1 MSTSHHRF
9 ACLAAAGGWRTVFAL
24 GFLFATLSIGHAQS
38 SGETNATTPPSDLKL
53 TGGGPVAA
61 RALANQANNP
71 TAPLTLVQ
79 FRDVYVPKVPGY
91 DSGANVL
98 QIDPVFPIFASRLIP
113 FEQLMKLTLQVPT
126 TPRPGSETGF
136 GDTAVFDLVSIKQS
150 WGRWG
155 FGPAMVFPSASS
167 TQLGQ
172 GKWQVGP
179 AVALIY
185 TGIENLTAG
194 AVVQNPISF
203 AGDSSRPPVNALSLT
218 PTLTYNLPQ
227 GWFAGYSD
235 FEWTFDWKN
244 GGSGTIPLGL
254 QAGRVFKFG
263 KVPVSLSLEG
273 AWMAVRPDNAPE
285 WLVALE
291 FSVIFPTA
299 RKAHR

>member
-1 MSTSHHRF
+1 MIISHHQF
-9 ACLAAAGGWRTVFAL
+9 ARHTTVGGWRIVFAL
-24 GFLFATLSIGHAQS
+24 GCLLATLAIGRAQS
-38 SGETNATTPPSDLKL
+38 HGETNAASPTSELKL
-53 TGGGPVAA
+53 TGGGAVAA

-71 TAPLTLVQ
+71 AAPLTLIQ
-79 FRDVYVPKVPGY
+79 FRDVYVPSVPGY
-91 DSGANVL
+91 DSAANVM
-98 QIDPVFPIFASRLIP
+98 QIDPVFPIFASRLVP
-113 FEQLMKLTLQVPT
+113 FDQLMKLTLQVPT

-136 GDTAVFDLVSIKQS
+136 GDTSLFDLVSIKQS

-155 FGPAMVFPSASS
+155 FGPALVFPTASS

-172 GKWQVGP
+172 GKWQAGP

-194 AVVQNPISF
+194 AVVQNPISY

-235 FEWTFDWKN
+235 FEWTFDWKSS
-244 GGSGTIPLGL
+244 GSATIPLGL
-254 QAGRVFKFG
+254 QVGKIFKLG

-273 AWMAVRPDNAPE
+273 AWMAVRPDDAPQ

-291 FSVIFPTA
+291 LSVIFPTA
-299 RKAHR
+299 RKPR